1 MNIVEAT
8 VRFINI
14 TNNRISQI
22 LASKHWLIKV
32 TLFALLLSLFFAS
45 PDVTSDPSD
54 ILTKRATAVAAQIE
68 DLQHFWET
76 SEPTNAMFRI
86 TVPLIAS
93 VLGIGL
99 KGTLILQFL
108 TGILIFL
115 LVGSLVERETGN
127 RLIAFYATLLVALI
141 YPGTAAF
148 LESRY
153 YFDSFAY
160 LFLLAAL
167 WFRSPVSI
175 GLMVLLAGFTDERAL
190 IASGFVFLWWTIK
203 EGGDYYRFKSF
214 FNKRSLAVVVALFV
228 YIGIRLFLQRHY
240 GIETWSEA
248 RSEFLLFDQ
257 INNSVS
263 GMWSGLE
270 AGWLLIALA
279 IIAMTIKKRW
289 LVLTVFVTVI
299 AVQIVAALAV
309 VDITRSMGYL
319 LPSILVAI
327 LILFKEQEVNLK
339 NYVMVA
345 CFVSLIALNYG
356 VGGKSSIWLF
366 YPLPIQLLR
375 FVMGR

>member
-1 MNIVEAT
+1 MNLLQTASEL
-8 VRFINI
+8 INKI
-14 TNNRISQI
+14 NSKIS
-22 LASKHWLIKV
+22 LMLTGKLWMIKV
-32 TLFALLLSLFFAS
+32 TLFALILSLFFAS
-45 PDVTSDPSD
+45 PSFTSDRSD
-54 ILTKRATAVAAQIE
+54 ILTKRAAAVAMQIE
-68 DLQHFWET
+68 DLQLFWET
-76 SEPTNAMFRI
+76 NEPSNAMFRV

-93 VLGIGL
+93 MLGIGL
-99 KGTLILQFL
+99 KGTLVLQFL

-115 LVGSLVERETGN
+115 LVGSIVERETGN

-175 GLMVLLAGFTDERAL
+175 GFLVLLAGFTDERAL

-203 EGGDYYRFKSF
+203 EGGDYSRSKSF
-214 FNKRSLAVVVALFV
+214 FNKRSVAVVIALII
-228 YIGIRLFLQRHY
+228 YIGIRLFLQSHY
-240 GIETWSEA
+240 GIQTWSEA

-257 INNSVS
+257 INNSVM
-263 GMWSGLE
+263 GIWSGLE
-270 AGWLLIALA
+270 AGWILVSLA
-279 IIAMTIKKRW
+279 TIVMIIKERW
-289 LVLTVFVTVI
+289 LALSVFVGVI
-299 AVQIVAALAV
+299 AVQVVAALSV

-319 LPSILVAI
+319 LPSLLVAI
-327 LILFKEQEVNLK
+327 LILVKEKEVNLK
-339 NYVMVA
+339 TYVVVA

-375 FVMGR
+375 LMMGR

>member
-1 MNIVEAT
+1 MNLLQTASEL
-8 VRFINI
+8 INKI
-14 TNNRISQI
+14 NSKIS
-22 LASKHWLIKV
+22 LMLTGKLWMIKV
-32 TLFALLLSLFFAS
+32 TLFALILSLFFAS
-45 PDVTSDPSD
+45 PSFTSDRSD
-54 ILTKRATAVAAQIE
+54 ILTKRAAAVAMQIE
-68 DLQHFWET
+68 DLQLFWET
-76 SEPTNAMFRI
+76 NEPSNAMFRV

-93 VLGIGL
+93 MLGIGL
-99 KGTLILQFL
+99 KGTLVLQFL

-115 LVGSLVERETGN
+115 LVGSIVERETGN

-175 GLMVLLAGFTDERAL
+175 GFLVLLAGFTDERAL

-203 EGGDYYRFKSF
+203 EGGDYSRSKSF
-214 FNKRSLAVVVALFV
+214 FNKRSVAVVIALII
-228 YIGIRLFLQRHY
+228 YIGIRLFLQSHY
-240 GIETWSEA
+240 GIQTWSEA

-257 INNSVS
+257 INNSVM
-263 GMWSGLE
+263 GIWSGLE
-270 AGWLLIALA
+270 AGWILVSLA
-279 IIAMTIKKRW
+279 TIVMIIKERW
-289 LVLTVFVTVI
+289 LALSVFVGVI
-299 AVQIVAALAV
+299 AVQVVAALSV

-319 LPSILVAI
+319 LPSLLVAI
-327 LILFKEQEVNLK
+327 LILVKENEVNLK
-339 NYVMVA
+339 TYVVVA

-375 FVMGR
+375 LMMGR

>member
-1 MNIVEAT
+1 MNLLRTTIDL
-8 VRFINI
+8 INKI
-14 TNNRISQI
+14 NSQLSQI
-22 LASKHWLIKV
+22 LIRKHWLIKV
-32 TLFALLLSLFFAS
+32 TLFALLVSMFFAS
-45 PDVTSDPSD
+45 PGFTSDESE
-54 ILTKRATAVAAQIE
+54 ILTRRATAVTMQIE
-68 DLQHFWET
+68 DLKLFWET

-93 VLGIGL
+93 VLGISL
-99 KGTLILQFL
+99 KGTLILQFI

-115 LVGSLVERETGN
+115 LVALLVERETGD

-175 GLMVLLAGFTDERAL
+175 GFLILLASFTDERAL
-190 IASGFVFLWWTIK
+190 ISSGFVFLWWTIK
-203 EGGDYYRFKSF
+203 DGEDYSRLKSF
-214 FNKRSLAVVVALFV
+214 LSKRSIAVVIALFV
-228 YIGIRLFLQRHY
+228 YIGIRFFLQQHY
-240 GIETWSEA
+240 GIQTWSES
-248 RSEFLLFDQ
+248 RGEFLLFDQ
-257 INNSVS
+257 INNSIS
-263 GMWSGLE
+263 GIWSGLE
-270 AGWLLIALA
+270 AGWLLIDLAL
-279 IIAMTIKKRW
+279 ITMIIKKHW
-289 LVLTVFVTVI
+289 LALSVFVVVI
-299 AVQIVAALAV
+299 AVQIVAALSV

-327 LILFKEQEVNLK
+327 LILVKEKEVNLK
-339 NYVMVA
+339 TYVMAA

-366 YPLPIQLLR
+366 YPLPVLILR
-375 FVMGR
+375 LMLGR

>member
-1 MNIVEAT
+1 MNLLEGA
-8 VRFINI
+8 VRIINKSN
-14 TNNRISQI
+14 TKISQI
-22 LASKHWLIKV
+22 LACKHWLIKV
-32 TLFALLLSLFFAS
+32 TLFALILTLFFAS
-45 PDVTSDPSD
+45 PGLTSDRSE
-54 ILTKRATAVAAQIE
+54 ILTKRATAVAMQIE
-68 DLQHFWET
+68 DLQLFWET

-115 LVGSLVERETGN
+115 LVGSIVERETGD
-127 RLIAFYATLLVALI
+127 RLIAFYATVLVALI

-148 LESRY
+148 LETRY

-167 WFRSPVSI
+167 WFRSPFSV
-175 GLMVLLAGFTDERAL
+175 GLLVLLAGFTDERAL

-203 EGGDYYRFKSF
+203 ENDSYSRFKSF
-214 FNKRSLAVVVALFV
+214 FNKRSLAVVIALFV
-228 YIGIRLFLQRHY
+228 YIGIRLFLQRFY
-240 GIETWSEA
+240 GIQTRSEA
-248 RSEFLLFDQ
+248 RSEFLFFDQ
-257 INNSVS
+257 INNSVM
-263 GMWSGLE
+263 GIWSGLE
-270 AGWLLIALA
+270 AGWILVSLA
-279 IIAMTIKKRW
+279 TIVMIIKERW
-289 LVLTVFVTVI
+289 LALSVFVGVI
-299 AVQIVAALAV
+299 AVQVVAALSV

-319 LPSILVAI
+319 LPSLLVAI
-327 LILFKEQEVNLK
+327 LILVKENEVNLK
-339 NYVMVA
+339 TYVMVA

-375 FVMGR
+375 LMMGR

>member
-1 MNIVEAT
+1 MNLLQTASELIKK
-8 VRFINI
+8 INSK
-14 TNNRISQI
+14 IS
-22 LASKHWLIKV
+22 LMLTGMHWLIKV

-45 PDVTSDPSD
+45 PDFTSDPSD
-54 ILTKRATAVAAQIE
+54 ISTKRATAVAAQIE
-68 DLQHFWET
+68 DLQLFWET

-99 KGTLILQFL
+99 KGTLVLQFL

-175 GLMVLLAGFTDERAL
+175 GFLVLLAGFTDERAL
-190 IASGFVFLWWTIK
+190 IASGFVFLWWTIT
-203 EGGDYYRFKSF
+203 EGGDYSRFKSF
-214 FNKRSLAVVVALFV
+214 FNKRSVAVVIALFV
-228 YIGIRLFLQRHY
+228 YIGIRLFLQNHY
-240 GIETWSEA
+240 VIQTWSEA

-263 GMWSGLE
+263 GIWSGLE
-270 AGWLLIALA
+270 AGWLLVCLA
-279 IIAMTIKKRW
+279 IIAMVIKKRW
-289 LVLTVFVTVI
+289 LALSVFVVVI

-339 NYVMVA
+339 TYVMFA